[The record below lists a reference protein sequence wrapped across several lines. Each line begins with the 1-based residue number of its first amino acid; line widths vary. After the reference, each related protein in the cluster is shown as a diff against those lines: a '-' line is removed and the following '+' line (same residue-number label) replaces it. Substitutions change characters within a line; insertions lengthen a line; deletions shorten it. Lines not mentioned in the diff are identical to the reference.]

1 MNLFFKWVIMPI
13 MIYIFTC
20 GIFNM
25 ITDIKQTDLEP
36 KIMFDEN
43 NPNIKKIEYLDN
55 GTILIYLDTHG
66 QTQQRVNE

>member
-1 MNLFFKWVIMPI
+1 

-20 GIFNM
+20 SIFHIIM
-25 ITDIKQTDLEP
+25 DTKQTELEP
-36 KIMFDEN
+36 KVMFDEN

-55 GTILIYLDTHG
+55 GVILIYLDTHG